1 MNKQIKIIPSK
12 NIDHARWDACVRNSP
27 HGVIYALSIYLN
39 HMADN
44 WTGIVLGDYEAV
56 LPIPWRKKMGIRYT
70 YDVPFVQQL
79 GWFAKNNYDSN
90 HLQTVFLQQLFAFV
104 QYGSYAFNFG
114 NKLPIVGAST
124 QNNYILKLSNTYN
137 SLVKN
142 YRHDALN
149 NLKKAG
155 RANLRY
161 LACPLGT
168 AIDMFVSAYSQRFA
182 NTTKSDYNNFTAL
195 CQILQQQQQAFARMV
210 VDGKKGTVLSAAV
223 FFTDNR
229 RMYNIMNT
237 TVEEGRQKSANH
249 FLLDNVFKEFGGTGL
264 VFDFEGSDIEGIKL
278 FYEKFGAE
286 NQPYQRLGKFNRLP
300 FPFSLLKR

>member
-1 MNKQIKIIPSK
+1 MNNQVQILPSK
-12 NIDHARWDACVRNSP
+12 KIDPAKWDACVRNSP

-79 GWFAKNNYDSN
+79 GWFAKNSDDFN
-90 HLQTVFLQQLFAFV
+90 HLQTIFMQQLFAFV
-104 QYGSYAFNFG
+104 QYGSYTFNHS
-114 NKLPIVGAST
+114 NSQPIAGASM
-124 QNNYILKLSNTYN
+124 QNNYILNLSNTYN
-137 SLVKN
+137 KIAEN
-142 YRHDALN
+142 YKQDALN

-155 RANLRY
+155 RANLLY
-161 LACPLGT
+161 QACPLGT
-168 AIDMFVSAYSQRFA
+168 AIGMFVSAYSQRFA
-182 NTTKSDYNNFTAL
+182 NTTKSDYRNFTAL
-195 CQILQQQQQAFARMV
+195 CQMLQQQQQAFARRV
-210 VDGKKGTVLSAAV
+210 VDGKSGAVLSAAV

-249 FLLDNVFKEFGGTGL
+249 FLLDNVFKEFAGTGL

-300 FPFSLLKR
+300 FPLSLLKR